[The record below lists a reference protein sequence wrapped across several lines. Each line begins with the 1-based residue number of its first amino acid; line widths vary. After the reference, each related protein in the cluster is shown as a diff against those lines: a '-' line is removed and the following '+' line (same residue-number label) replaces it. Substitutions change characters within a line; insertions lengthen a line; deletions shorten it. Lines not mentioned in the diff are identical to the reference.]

1 MAYPSSITT
10 VTIGDL
16 KFNAL
21 SSQVGISTHHD
32 DIGMPMMGSVRMIV
46 DLTVDIHDNDAV
58 PFTVVSAL
66 FDLANRVTRDKVK
79 PSKIE
84 YWRDELRQDAI
95 MTYNFEGW
103 VSSFTTTSGSGSNH
117 TLHIQLQPK
126 LDEKQLLDVTLG
138 N

>member
-1 MAYPSSITT
+1 MTDPSSITT

-32 DIGMPMMGSVRMIV
+32 DMGMPMMGSVRMVV
-46 DLTVDIHDNDAV
+46 DLTVNIHDYDAV
-58 PFTVVSAL
+58 PFSVISAL
-66 FDLANRVTRDKVK
+66 FDLANRATRDKVK
-79 PSKIE
+79 PIKIE

-95 MTYNFEGW
+95 MTYSFDGW
-103 VSSFTTTSGSGSNH
+103 LSSFTTTSGSGSNH
-117 TLHIQLQPK
+117 TLHLQLQPT
-126 LDEKQLLDVTLG
+126 LDEKQFMAVTLG